1 MFDEDDFAAGNDD
14 DNETARGKVARGES
28 VDLNI
33 MGMNVTAAEAILL
46 CVIRI

>member
-1 MFDEDDFAAGNDD
+1 MFDEDNSAAGNDD
-14 DNETARGKVARGES
+14 DETARGKVARGES

-33 MGMNVTAAEAILL
+33 MGMNVTAILL

>member
-1 MFDEDDFAAGNDD
+1 MFDEDDSAAGNDD
-14 DNETARGKVARGES
+14 DDETARGKVARGES

-33 MGMNVTAAEAILL
+33 MGMNVYSYIAL